1 MCECN
6 LIIGR
11 DAEGVTQH
19 VVDDYAYDP
28 VRFFLT
34 LASLIQQGECEPA
47 SAGHL
52 LSAIECET
60 IAVEQLPLSLGEIER
75 IARRKLYDPIM

>member
-11 DAEGVTQH
+11 SGEVLAQQDT
-19 VVDDYAYDP
+19 DDHAYDP
-28 VRFFLT
+28 IRCCLT
-34 LASLIQQGECEPA
+34 LASLIQQGEHEPA

-60 IAVEQLPLSLGEIER
+60 IAIGQLPLPLDEIER
-75 IARRKLYDPIM
+75 IARRKLYDPIL